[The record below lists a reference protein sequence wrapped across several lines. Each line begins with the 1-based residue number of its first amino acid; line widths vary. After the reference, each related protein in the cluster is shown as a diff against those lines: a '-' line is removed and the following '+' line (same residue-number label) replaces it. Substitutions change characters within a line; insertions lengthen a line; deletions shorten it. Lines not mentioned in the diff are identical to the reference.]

1 MIWLAFL
8 NRILLIAALTTD
20 SFVVSF
26 SYGIRN
32 VRMPFKLVLVMNMI
46 MSLILAGGLWA
57 GGLMET
63 VFPRKYT
70 LAAGGMVLLGMGIY
84 RIGKQFLKREKKE
97 DSVKKL
103 TFFQAVLMAV
113 LLSLDGLAAGIGTG
127 LTESGGNLLIL
138 GTFAGGILMMEAG
151 WKTGRHFKCFFRW
164 DLSWVSGVCLL
175 AIGVGILCKL

>member
-8 NRILLIAALTTD
+8 NGILLIAALTTD

-70 LAAGGMVLLGMGIY
+70 LAAGGLVLLGMGIY
-84 RIGKQFLKREKKE
+84 RIRKQFLKREKKE
-97 DSVKKL
+97 QKKL
-103 TFFQAVLMAV
+103 PL
-113 LLSLDGLAAGIGTG
+113 
-127 LTESGGNLLIL
+127 
-138 GTFAGGILMMEAG
+138 
-151 WKTGRHFKCFFRW
+151 FR
-164 DLSWVSGVCLL
+164 
-175 AIGVGILCKL
+175 